1 MMNHE
6 EQLKLQAYL
15 DGELS
20 DKQHTE
26 VSAWLARDEE
36 AAALLAELRRTNDAM
51 SGFEEGIKLPESR
64 EFYWSKIQ
72 RQIRAEEQ
80 APAQGTGKLPLVV
93 RLRRL
98 LMPVTGLALVAVAAL
113 VATQSLVPETPSM
126 METSLADSGAMVY
139 HDYSARATFVWLSY
153 PAESE
158 IAEPDDADTFD

>member
-6 EQLKLQAYL
+6 EQLRLQAYL

-20 DKQHTE
+20 EKENAE
-26 VSAWLARDEE
+26 VVAWLAGDQQ
-36 AAALLAELRRTNDAM
+36 AAALLAELRQTSEAM
-51 SGFEEGIKLPESR
+51 AGFEEGIKLPESR
-64 EFYWSKIQ
+64 DFYWSKIQ

-80 APAQGTGKLPLVV
+80 VSAPAATVLPFVV

-98 LMPVTGLALVAVAAL
+98 LMPVAGLALVAVAAL
-113 VATQSLVPETPSM
+113 IATQSLGPETPS

-158 IAEPDDADTFD
+158 IAEPDDVDTFD